1 MHRLRLRGLAMNAD
15 ELQRFIAEMELR
27 PALAE
32 AIHEELDLVT
42 DAADAALVLQR
53 YGYEVSA
60 EDIRRHK
67 AEAARRMAAGKVP
80 LSPWFLGRLR

>member
-1 MHRLRLRGLAMNAD
+1 MNRLRLRGLAMSAD
-15 ELQRFIAEMELR
+15 ELRRFIAEMELR

-32 AIHEELDLVT
+32 AIHEELEQLT
-42 DAADAALVLQR
+42 DAADAARVLRR

-67 AEAARRMAAGKVP
+67 AETARRMAAGEV
-80 LSPWFLGRLR
+80 LASPWFLGRLR